1 MSKTLFF
8 ILIMLLVLSNSER
21 INNAVY
27 GMSEISLNVVQSDI
41 DKITNN
47 ITETRTTIKTTTKYD
62 LITNEP
68 SVKQEVISV
77 TKIEYHIKTLTEV
90 VDSIKINNNYPGLG
104 SVIRNALLDTDINS
118 LKNISAVNVMSNSEV
133 KELCKVENDSTPER
147 TLGCFDPKNF
157 NIYVSE
163 LSTYSSLTC
172 GTFENTLY
180 HEIGHADYLS
190 KNAYVSYLEV
200 PYKERPPEIYAFEY
214 ADQHSKDKCSSD
226 KYIELNNLLNASEK
240 DEKLARSQL
249 VYWDRYGQSIPED
262 VYYGYMR
269 DYNAHI
275 QAVNKYNSIVIEL
288 DEYMNN
294 TLLTTRI

>member
-1 MSKTLFF
+1 MSKTLIF
-8 ILIMLLVLSNSER
+8 ILVMLLVLSNSER

-47 ITETRTTIKTTTKYD
+47 ITETRTTIRTTTKYD

-68 SVKQEVISV
+68 SIKQEVISE

-90 VDSIKINNNYPGLG
+90 VDSIKINNTDLVLG
-104 SVIRNALLDTDINS
+104 PVIRKALLDTDINS
-118 LKNISAVNVMSNSEV
+118 LKNISAVNVISHSEV
-133 KELCKVENDSTPER
+133 KKRCKVENDSTPER
-147 TLGCFDPKNF
+147 TLGCFDPKDF
-157 NIYVSE
+157 NVYVSE
-163 LSTYSSLTC
+163 LPTYSSLTC

-190 KNAYVSYLEV
+190 ENAYVSYLEV
-200 PYKERPPEIYAFEY
+200 PYMERPPEIYAFKY

-226 KYIELNNLLNASEK
+226 KYKELNNLLNVSEK
-240 DEKLARSQL
+240 AEKLARSQL
-249 VYWDRYGQSIPED
+249 SYWDRYGAYIPDD
-262 VYYGYMR
+262 VYHAYML
-269 DYNAHI
+269 DYNAHL
-275 QAVNKYNSIVIEL
+275 QAVNRYNSNVREI